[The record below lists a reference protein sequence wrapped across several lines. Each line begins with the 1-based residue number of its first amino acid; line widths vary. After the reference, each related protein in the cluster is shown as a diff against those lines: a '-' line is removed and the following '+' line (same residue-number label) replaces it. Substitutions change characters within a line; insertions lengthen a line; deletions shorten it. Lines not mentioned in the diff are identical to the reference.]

1 MSARRRCAACGKS
14 FRVRPQVPDQSYC
27 SDPACQRERKKLWQR
42 NRRSTDADYRDNQSR
57 AQQAWLARNPNYW
70 RQYRA
75 RNPQYTEGAGGRQL
89 SSAQERRI
97 ESAAP
102 STQDEHPNGKALA
115 LPGGYYRMRVVQQD
129 AFAKMDASF
138 VVELIPLRGKPAR

>member
-27 SDPACQRERKKLWQR
+27 SDAACQRERKKLWQR
-42 NRRSTDADYRDNQSR
+42 NRRNSDDDYRDNQAR

-70 RQYRA
+70 REYRA
-75 RNPQYTEGAGGRQL
+75 RNPQYTEAGRPRQL
-89 SSAQERRI
+89 SGAQDGRL

-102 STQDEHPNGKALA
+102 SARNEVGDANVLS

-129 AFAKMDASF
+129 ASAKMDASF
-138 VVELIPLRGKPAR
+138 VVELIPLRGDPDQ